1 MTIHNRKLKRITFT
15 LGGNS
20 YACQVQSWQ
29 MLNNTEDGEKFYSFC
44 DGDEDGEFR
53 EDAEPDYAIEL
64 VLWADWQLNGVSD
77 YLTTNDQ
84 QTVAFVLDHHPDVA
98 GEHVRWS
105 GSCKLKAPSVGG
117 EARTTEKTEI
127 TLPCIGKPTYT
138 RV

>member
-1 MTIHNRKLKRITFT
+1 MTVHNRKLKRITFT

-20 YACQVQSWQ
+20 FACQLQSWT
-29 MLNNTEDGEKFYSFC
+29 MNNATEDGEKFYTFC

-53 EDAEPDYAIEL
+53 EDAESDYSLEL
-64 VLWADWQLNGVSD
+64 VFFADWKLNGISD

-84 QTVAFVLDHHPDVA
+84 VTVAFVLDHHPDLA
-98 GEHVRWS
+98 AEHVRWS
-105 GSCKLKAPSVGG
+105 GNCKLKAPSVGG

-127 TLPCIGKPTYT
+127 TLPVIGKPTYT